1 VLTNA
6 TQLAY
11 ITIMNRIVKEL
22 MTRSRK
28 DFSPEAYLAAPVGSD
43 GVISYT
49 SPNSYALKDGLS
61 EAERSQTF
69 VICDIAEDREGDIV
83 DPRGCLPYLSEYSRN
98 SIICYEHDA
107 TLGAIGLSKS
117 PAGVLSL
124 DIQPTKII
132 AKCYYHCRPF
142 RGENLSAEC
151 WELARAGVL
160 LGASI
165 GFLPIESE
173 RVGYGKGLRF
183 TKWRLT
189 EWSNTFLPVHQAT
202 LQEDVLRNSLSR
214 GKIKSIQ
221 LRQRIESILP
231 PAKVW
236 SPGAEIKSMSSK
248 KLKTGAIE
256 FDASIFSPEQAEAYL
271 RTYGHKSFAGKT
283 ELPGVL
289 VFSRPD
295 ISLIPGSRKSLG
307 NGVAALMGVKK
318 AMNDDEDEDK
328 DDYTENPDAE
338 ADAAETH
345 DEPDGD
351 ETATGDEP
359 ETPETDEAETETE
372 ATADAG
378 VSEETAAQARD
389 LVNVIVHFESLLE
402 ALPGMAQH
410 PELSDKYAKIQADAE
425 SLVADLNEAFKEKF
439 ADHAI
444 EQLKQSAMA
453 GDVAPVEP
461 VAEAPVEDVPVEDID
476 EDTPDMDED
485 EIKKALTKA
494 RREAGRVKSGMVRLA
509 KAFSGV
515 A

>member
-1 VLTNA
+1 MLS
-6 TQLAY
+6 
-11 ITIMNRIVKEL
+11 IVKEL
-22 MTRSRK
+22 RSRNRK
-28 DFSPEAYLAAPVGSD
+28 DFSPSALLASPIGSD
-43 GVISYT
+43 GAVSFT
-49 SPNSYALKDGLS
+49 SPAALAVPGS
-61 EAERSQTF
+61 INEQERSHSF
-69 VICDIAEDREGDIV
+69 VIVDMAEDREGDVIHP
-83 DPRGCLPYLSEYSRN
+83 DGCLDTLEDYKKNPVVL
-98 SIICYEHDA
+98 YEHNA
-107 TLGAIGLSKS
+107 ELGAIGKASHPQRGFS
-117 PAGVLSL
+117 V
-124 DIQPTKII
+124 DVQPTKII
-132 AKCYYHCRPF
+132 AKCFFHCLPF
-142 RGENLSAEC
+142 RGQNLSAEC
-151 WELARAGVL
+151 WELVRQGVL
-160 LGASI
+160 LGASV
-165 GFLPIESE
+165 GFLPLESQ
-173 RVGYGKGLRF
+173 RRGYGKGLEF
-183 TKWRLT
+183 LSWRLT
-189 EWSNTFLPVHQAT
+189 EFSVTFLPVNAKT
-202 LQEDVLRNSLSR
+202 LSEDVLRNSLSR

-236 SPGAEIKSMSSK
+236 SPGAEIKSMSK
-248 KLKTGAIE
+248 KPQVVAVELSTDDYTPELAARFLKTKG
-256 FDASIFSPEQAEAYL
+256 
-271 RTYGHKSFAGKT
+271 YGFCT
-283 ELPGVL
+283 EREDFPGL
-289 VFSRPD
+289 MIFSRPGYET
-295 ISLIPGSRKSLG
+295 LAGSQKSLAKG
-307 NGVAALMGVKK
+307 AVALLGKKK
-318 AMNDDEDEDK
+318 AMNDDEDEEK

-359 ETPETDEAETETE
+359 ETPETDEADTETE
-372 ATADAG
+372 ATDDAD

-453 GDVAPVEP
+453 GDVDTTVDTAVD
-461 VAEAPVEDVPVEDID
+461 APVEDVPVEDVD

>member
-1 VLTNA
+1 MLS
-6 TQLAY
+6 
-11 ITIMNRIVKEL
+11 IVKEL
-22 MTRSRK
+22 RSRNRK
-28 DFSPEAYLAAPVGSD
+28 DFSPSALLASPIGSD
-43 GVISYT
+43 GAVSFT
-49 SPNSYALKDGLS
+49 SPAALAVPGS
-61 EAERSQTF
+61 INEQERSHSF
-69 VICDIAEDREGDIV
+69 VIVDMAEDREGDVIHP
-83 DPRGCLPYLSEYSRN
+83 DGCLDTLDDYKKNPVVL
-98 SIICYEHDA
+98 YEHNA
-107 TLGAIGLSKS
+107 ELGAIGKASHPQRGFS
-117 PAGVLSL
+117 V
-124 DIQPTKII
+124 DVQPTKII
-132 AKCYYHCRPF
+132 AKCFFHCLPF
-142 RGENLSAEC
+142 RGQNLSAEC
-151 WELARAGVL
+151 WELVRQGVL
-160 LGASI
+160 LGASV
-165 GFLPIESE
+165 GFLPLESQ
-173 RVGYGKGLRF
+173 RRGYGKGLEF
-183 TKWRLT
+183 LSWRLT
-189 EWSNTFLPVHQAT
+189 EFSVTFLPVNAKT
-202 LQEDVLRNSLSR
+202 LSEDVLRNSLSR

-318 AMNDDEDEDK
+318 AMNDDEDEEK

-509 KAFSGV
+509 KAFAGV